1 MKINFLTY
9 FKRLDAFGSGVNF
22 TFNGDSSY
30 RSVCGAILTIIMFTL
45 TLFQLQE
52 KSLVLIN
59 KDDTKHSRRVE
70 FGGNNVVDNSIG
82 YKETGYNFAF
92 NVVPLDFAIVG
103 YESQIDPEIFSYLN
117 IQVYESKFKLKQDG
131 NIVNDFNIIPI
142 R

>member
-1 MKINFLTY
+1 MINKEDTY
-9 FKRLDAFGSGVNF
+9 H
-22 TFNGDSSY
+22 
-30 RSVCGAILTIIMFTL
+30 
-45 TLFQLQE
+45 Q
-52 KSLVLIN
+52 SLVV
-59 KDDTKHSRRVE
+59 S
-70 FGGNNVVDNSIG
+70 GANSADENGIG
-82 YKETGYNFAF
+82 FKETGYNFAF